1 MKRNVNYL
9 KLCYVQ
15 FFNLYKKILEFHV
28 EIYSLYTTYPWT
40 DVDNKDIQESLD
52 KGTLIIKVWLNCPSI
67 EEDIYQ
73 DLRSSNG

>member
-28 EIYSLYTTYPWT
+28 EIYSLRLIRT

-67 EEDIYQ
+67 KEDIYE

>member
-28 EIYSLYTTYPWT
+28 EIYSLRLIRT

-52 KGTLIIKVWLNCPSI
+52 KGTLIIKLWLNCPSI

>member
-28 EIYSLYTTYPWT
+28 EIYSLRLIRT

>member
-28 EIYSLYTTYPWT
+28 EIYSLRLIRT

-67 EEDIYQ
+67 EEDIYE
-73 DLRSSNG
+73 DLR

>member
-1 MKRNVNYL
+1 MSKYIRYD
-9 KLCYVQ
+9 Y
-15 FFNLYKKILEFHV
+15 
-28 EIYSLYTTYPWT
+28 YPRT

-52 KGTLIIKVWLNCPSI
+52 KGTLIIKLWLNCPSI

>member
-28 EIYSLYTTYPWT
+28 EIYSLRLIRT

-52 KGTLIIKVWLNCPSI
+52 KGTLIIKLWLNCPSI
-67 EEDIYQ
+67 EEDIYE

>member
-28 EIYSLYTTYPWT
+28 EIYSLRLIRT
-40 DVDNKDIQESLD
+40 DIDNKDIQESLD
-52 KGTLIIKVWLNCPSI
+52 KGTLIIKV
-67 EEDIYQ
+67 
-73 DLRSSNG
+73 